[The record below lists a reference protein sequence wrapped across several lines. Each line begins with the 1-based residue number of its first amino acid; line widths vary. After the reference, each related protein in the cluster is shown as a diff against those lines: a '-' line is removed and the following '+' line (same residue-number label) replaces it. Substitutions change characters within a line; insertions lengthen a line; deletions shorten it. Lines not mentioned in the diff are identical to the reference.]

1 MKTILNFFKYLI
13 CYLFYPISFL
23 IPRSKKILAFGS
35 YRGAFN
41 DNSKYL
47 FLLSNI
53 YKERLPQMRL
63 VWIST
68 DKKTTEYVRSL
79 GLDAYYVGSLK
90 GIYYALRA
98 KYWFV
103 NSYTSDIMFCL
114 AGGATVVNLW
124 HGVPMK
130 CIEFGITQGELKKR
144 YIDKEFWDVFFH
156 PAPFRRPDYMGS
168 TTPFFDD
175 VFSKSFRISKEQ
187 CIHIGCP
194 RNLMLNEPKDAVEQF
209 AKKYE
214 PQHVNDLIAKLKQ
227 FSKVYVYMPTW
238 RDSQANV
245 FANGFDLEKFN
256 NTLKAKNA
264 IALMKP
270 HVNTIIDNSKEY
282 SNLLF
287 INNKTDMYCILPFTD
302 VLITDYSGTIYD
314 YLLMQD
320 KGVILFHYD
329 YDEYV
334 KEREFIFPIEHEI
347 TGKRVYNFDELIA
360 AIKNDNDKVDEAE
373 RKRIVE
379 KFWGNTMLQNETHDR
394 TWKHIENI
402 FKQIKIIE

>member
-1 MKTILNFFKYLI
+1 MNNVLKFFGYLFCYLI
-13 CYLFYPISFL
+13 YPISFL
-23 IPRSKKILAFGS
+23 IPRNKNILVFGS

-47 FLLSNI
+47 FILSNI
-53 YKERLPQMRL
+53 YKERLPKLRL

-68 DKKTTEYVRSL
+68 DKTTVEYVRKL
-79 GLDAYYVGSLK
+79 GLDAYYIKSVK

-144 YIDKEFWDVFFH
+144 YVDKDFWDVFFH
-156 PAPFRRPDYMGS
+156 PAPFRRPDYVGS
-168 TTPFFDD
+168 TTPFFDN
-175 VFSKSFRISKEQ
+175 VFSKSFRVSKDR

-194 RNLMLNEPKDAVEQF
+194 RDLMLNEPIDAVAKF
-209 AKKYE
+209 AAKYE
-214 PQHVNDLIAKLKQ
+214 TQNVKDIISRLKQ
-227 FSKVYVYMPTW
+227 YNKVYVYMPTW

-245 FANGFDLEKFN
+245 FANGFDLETFN
-256 NTLKAKNA
+256 DTLKNKNA

-270 HVNTIIDNSKEY
+270 HVNTIIDKTKEY

-302 VLITDYSGTIYD
+302 VLISDYSGTIYD
-314 YLLMQD
+314 YLLMED
-320 KGVILFHYD
+320 KGIILFHYD

-334 KEREFIFPIEHEI
+334 KEREFIFPIEQEI
-347 TGKRVYNFDELIA
+347 AGKRAYTFNELIE
-360 AIKNDNDKVDEAE
+360 AIENDDNKVDVQE

-379 KFWGNTMLQNETHDR
+379 KFWGNTMLQNQADDR
-394 TWKHIENI
+394 LWKHISNI
-402 FKQIKIIE
+402 YKQIKIIE

>member
-1 MKTILNFFKYLI
+1 
-13 CYLFYPISFL
+13 
-23 IPRSKKILAFGS
+23 
-35 YRGAFN
+35 
-41 DNSKYL
+41 
-47 FLLSNI
+47 
-53 YKERLPQMRL
+53 
-63 VWIST
+63 
-68 DKKTTEYVRSL
+68 
-79 GLDAYYVGSLK
+79 
-90 GIYYALRA
+90 
-98 KYWFV
+98 
-103 NSYTSDIMFCL
+103 
-114 AGGATVVNLW
+114 
-124 HGVPMK
+124 
-130 CIEFGITQGELKKR
+130 
-144 YIDKEFWDVFFH
+144 
-156 PAPFRRPDYMGS
+156 
-168 TTPFFDD
+168 
-175 VFSKSFRISKEQ
+175 
-187 CIHIGCP
+187 
-194 RNLMLNEPKDAVEQF
+194 
-209 AKKYE
+209 
-214 PQHVNDLIAKLKQ
+214 
-227 FSKVYVYMPTW
+227 MPTW

-256 NTLKAKNA
+256 DTLKAKNA

-334 KEREFIFPIEHEI
+334 KEREFIFPIEQEI

-402 FKQIKIIE
+402 FKQIKIFE